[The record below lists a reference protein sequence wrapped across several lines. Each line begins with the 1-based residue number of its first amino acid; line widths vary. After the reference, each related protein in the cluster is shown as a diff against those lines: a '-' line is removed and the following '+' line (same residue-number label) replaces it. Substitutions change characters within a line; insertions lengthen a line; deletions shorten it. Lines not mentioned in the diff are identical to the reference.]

1 MINDHDKFFLY
12 WPDFKNFLEKNL
24 KKNNNKIMAS
34 NKIINSSNKKM
45 GNCWLEQMNKRNF
58 FKKIIMRNYK
68 VIKKL

>member
-1 MINDHDKFFLY
+1 
-12 WPDFKNFLEKNL
+12 
-24 KKNNNKIMAS
+24 MAS